1 MGIGRGLNMG
11 VDFQRGETSLYF
23 GLYEIEL
30 NRHLRSIAKRGYTS
44 FDLGGQYGYD
54 ALLLAKLTGAHV
66 LSVEMDPELA
76 QEITENAR
84 ANPALPRIDVEAAFV
99 SDEEGETSVTID
111 GLARRHF
118 VPDLI
123 KLDIEGGEV
132 AALRGAKTVLTDR
145 KPAIQLEVHGA
156 DIEWECLDLLR
167 SAGYP
172 PPTVVDRR
180 TWLPEHRPI
189 AHNRWLIFPG

>member
-1 MGIGRGLNMG
+1 M
-11 VDFQRGETSLYF
+11 
-23 GLYEIEL
+23 
-30 NRHLRSIAKRGYTS
+30 
-44 FDLGGQYGYD
+44 
-54 ALLLAKLTGAHV
+54 

-84 ANPALPRIDVEAAFV
+84 ANPKLPRIDVEAAFV
-99 SDEEGETSVTID
+99 SDEEDETSVTID

-132 AALRGAKTVLTDR
+132 AALRGARTVLTDR

-167 SAGYP
+167 SAGYA